1 LSTQPTSPRI
11 PLLALAVGGFGI
23 GTGEFVTLGL
33 LPNVAHSVHVSIPRA
48 GNLVSA
54 YALGVVVG
62 APLLA
67 AASVKFSRR
76 NFLVAMAAAMAV
88 GNFASAAA
96 PNFGSLFAL
105 RFLTGLPHGAYFGVA
120 SVVAASLVTP
130 ERRSSAMA
138 VIFAGLTVA
147 NIVGVPLATL
157 IGQNLG
163 WRVVFVMVGLIQLLT
178 VLAVSTQV
186 PTVKGEAE
194 QAHILHELNAF
205 RNPQIWFS
213 LGIATIA
220 GGALFCTFSYI
231 TPMMTHM
238 AGYPQWA
245 ITPLLVIFG
254 LGMTAGVL
262 TGARFADRSLMK
274 TLCAGILAEC
284 VISGLF
290 FFACRNKITAAIGIF
305 LFAFTALSTAPAL
318 QSRIVTLAGGAPN
331 LAAASIQAAFN
342 ISNSLGAW
350 LGGVV
355 IAAGLGYA
363 APNLAGAG
371 LAAIG
376 LVIAGTSWQVDR
388 RRQARNDDG
397 LPRSYEVEPQA
408 A

>member
-1 LSTQPTSPRI
+1 V

-48 GNLVSA
+48 GDLVSA

-67 AASVKFSRR
+67 AASVKFSRK
-76 NFLVAMAAAMAV
+76 NFLVAMAAAMAL
-88 GNFASAAA
+88 GNFASALA
-96 PNFGSLFAL
+96 PNFISLFAL
-105 RFLTGLPHGAYFGVA
+105 RFVTGLPHGAYFGVA
-120 SVVAASLVTP
+120 SVVASGLVPP

-138 VIFAGLTVA
+138 VVLAGLTVA
-147 NIVGVPLATL
+147 NIIGVPLATL
-157 IGQNLG
+157 IGQNFG
-163 WRVVFVMVGLIQLLT
+163 WRLVFVIVGLIQLLT

-186 PTVKGEAE
+186 PAVKVEGEAE
-194 QAHILHELNAF
+194 TAHILHELRAF
-205 RNPQIWFS
+205 RSPQIWFS
-213 LGIATIA
+213 LGVATIA
-220 GGALFCTFSYI
+220 GGTLFCTFSYI

-238 AGYPQWA
+238 AGYPAWA
-245 ITPLLVIFG
+245 ITPLLVVFG
-254 LGMTAGVL
+254 MGMTAGVL
-262 TGARFADRSLMK
+262 IGARFADRSLMR

-290 FFACRNKITAAIGIF
+290 FFACRNKITAVIGIF

-342 ISNSLGAW
+342 VSNSLGA
-350 LGGVV
+350 LIGGSV

-363 APNLAGAG
+363 APNLAGAM

-376 LVIAGTSWQVDR
+376 LVIAATAWRFER
-388 RRQARNDDG
+388 RG
-397 LPRSYEVEPQA
+397 RSNLVSA
-408 A
+408 

>member
-1 LSTQPTSPRI
+1 M

-33 LPNVAHSVHVSIPRA
+33 VPNVARSVHVSIPRA

-62 APLLA
+62 APLLVA
-67 AASVKFSRR
+67 ISVKFSRKS
-76 NFLVAMAAAMAV
+76 FLIAMAAAMAA
-88 GNFASAAA
+88 GNFASALA
-96 PNFGSLFAL
+96 PNFASLFAL
-105 RFLTGLPHGAYFGVA
+105 RFLSGLPHGAYFGAA
-120 SVVAASLVTP
+120 SVVAASLVGP
-130 ERRSSAMA
+130 ERRSSAVAM
-138 VIFAGLTVA
+138 VFTGLTVA
-147 NIVGVPLATL
+147 NILGVPAATL
-157 IGQNLG
+157 IGQNVG
-163 WRVVFVMVGLIQLLT
+163 WRAVFVLVGLIQLLT

-186 PTVKGEAE
+186 PRVQVDAAA
-194 QAHILHELNAF
+194 QAPNIRDELRAF
-205 RNPQIWFS
+205 GNPQIWLS

-220 GGALFCTFSYI
+220 GAALFCTFSYI

-245 ITPLLVIFG
+245 ITPLLMVFG

-262 TGARFADRSLMK
+262 VGARFADRSLMK

-290 FFACRNKITAAIGIF
+290 FFACRNKITAVIGIF
-305 LFAFTALSTAPAL
+305 LFAFTAMFSGPPL
-318 QSRIVTLAGGAPN
+318 QSRIVTLAGDVPN
-331 LAAASIQAAFN
+331 LAAAAIQAAFN
-342 ISNSLGAW
+342 IANSLGA
-350 LGGVV
+350 LVGGLV

-371 LAAIG
+371 MAALG
-376 LVIAGTSWQVDR
+376 LLVAAWAWRLDR
-388 RRQARNDDG
+388 RPPAREDHDG
-397 LPRSYEVEPQA
+397 APRAYEVEAQA